1 MDRNSL
7 KWQNQIYIFF
17 AYRTSIFYIRT
28 IKSSLTVQCKYF
40 MFSAGSSW
48 GSLEPLASNRVG
60 CCKLIH
66 FVVSFFHISCCF
78 AICTPFLCATW
89 NCTYRQRD
97 GNILETRCTP
107 PLFQHVTNGLCRA
120 PCARRM
126 NFCWMTCEF
135 VWQPCQQIH
144 QLLVCLTAD
153 KVAALI
159 FVVVQYICKTNSP
172 VL

>member
-107 PLFQHVTNGLCRA
+107 PLFQHVTNGLCRVRNYSHHVHA
-120 PCARRM
+120 G
-126 NFCWMTCEF
+126 W
-135 VWQPCQQIH
+135 
-144 QLLVCLTAD
+144 
-153 KVAALI
+153 I
-159 FVVVQYICKTNSP
+159 FAEWLASLFGSP
-172 VL
+172 VNRYTSSSSVLLLTKLLH